1 MLRNEHHHRDPSQQL
16 DSYSCCNV
24 FLLMLSILI
33 DVAALVFFSYV
44 VGVAGYV
51 AAMALPAHIVTTLL

>member
-1 MLRNEHHHRDPSQQL
+1 MLRNEHHHRDPSRQL
-16 DSYSCCNV
+16 DSCCNV
-24 FLLMLSILI
+24 FLLIFSILI
-33 DVAALVFFSYV
+33 DVAALVFFSYI